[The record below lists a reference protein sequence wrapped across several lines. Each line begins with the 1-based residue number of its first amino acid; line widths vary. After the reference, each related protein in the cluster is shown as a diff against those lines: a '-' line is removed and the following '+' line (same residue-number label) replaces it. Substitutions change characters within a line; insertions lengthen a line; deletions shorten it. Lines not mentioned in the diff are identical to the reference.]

1 MVKGAELSFEDEKYS
16 YVVLSRQKPVAP
28 AFDRVLA
35 PPHATKSAIT
45 TKLCTPDGLVM
56 DVAPRRDRDAYKARR
71 NWRWGDAVTRG
82 LESVGGGE

>member
-1 MVKGAELSFEDEKYS
+1 MVKGAELPFEDEKYS
-16 YVVLSRQKPVAP
+16 YVALSRQKPPVP

-45 TKLCTPDGLVM
+45 TKLCTPEGLIM

-82 LESVGGGE
+82 QESVSSGE